1 MPPDAG
7 ELVREI
13 DPRGRVVRLTADQWH
28 SHILP
33 RHPDVA
39 GYLGWIPDV
48 IRNPDVI
55 RRDALQWHRECYYR
69 QHVRPSGRRSYL
81 KVIVDLLP
89 GEGAPGF
96 IVTCHLTTRLK
107 PGEEVTWLPSI

>member
-13 DPRGRVVRLTADQWH
+13 DPRGHVVRLTADQWH

-39 GYLGWIPDV
+39 GYLAQIPGV
-48 IRNPDVI
+48 IRNPDTI

-69 QHVRPSGRRSYL
+69 QHVRPSGRLSYL

-89 GEGAPGF
+89 GEDAPGF
-96 IVTCHLTTRLK
+96 VVTCHLTTRFK
-107 PGEEVTWLPSI
+107 PGEEVLWSPSI

>member
-1 MPPDAG
+1 MLPDAG

-39 GYLGWIPDV
+39 GYLARIPDV
-48 IRNPDVI
+48 VSKPDVI

-69 QHVRPSGRRSYL
+69 QHVRPSGKLAYL
-81 KVIVDLLP
+81 KVIVDVEP
-89 GEGAPGF
+89 GSDAPGF

-107 PGEEVTWLPSI
+107 PGEEVTWLPST